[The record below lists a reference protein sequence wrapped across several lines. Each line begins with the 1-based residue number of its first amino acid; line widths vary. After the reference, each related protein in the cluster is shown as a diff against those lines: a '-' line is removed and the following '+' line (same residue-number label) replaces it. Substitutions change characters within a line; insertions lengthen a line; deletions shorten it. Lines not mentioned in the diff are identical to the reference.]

1 MIGLSKSSLE
11 VFKSCPKC
19 FWLDKNAKLKRVDGI
34 KASIM
39 GGIDDSMKGVADHH
53 ALTNTP
59 APYLSAF
66 PGARPFADRDRLK
79 KFMTWRTFQAEV
91 QAGKHEAL
99 IWGNIDDLIEW
110 PDGRVSP
117 WDFKSN
123 GTKRDWD
130 EYTAKYNSLQGDMY
144 DILLPAQGLVTT
156 GDAYFTYSW
165 PIVVNGVMVFEF
177 ETVKI
182 AVDKSRALLVIE
194 GAMDCLLGSEPDA
207 NPSCDYCNYV
217 AKRGYRSEQEKKKK
231 AVAA

>member
-1 MIGLSKSSLE
+1 MSLYARNTLVSSDKSKGEIERTL
-11 VFKSCPKC
+11 
-19 FWLDKNAKLKRVDGI
+19 RR
-34 KASIM
+34 
-39 GGIDDSMKGVADHH
+39 
-53 ALTNTP
+53 
-59 APYLSAF
+59 Y
-66 PGARPFADRDRLK
+66 GAEEFVSGWDRDKAVIMFKMENRRIKFVLPMPLK
-79 KFMTWRTFQAEV
+79 DDFRKTSNGRERHNEYAIEASWE